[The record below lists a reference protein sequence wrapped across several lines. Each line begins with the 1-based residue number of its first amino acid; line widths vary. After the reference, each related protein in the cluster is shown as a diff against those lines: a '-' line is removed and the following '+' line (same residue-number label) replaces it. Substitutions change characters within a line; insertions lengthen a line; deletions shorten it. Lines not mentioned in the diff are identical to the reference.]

1 MYNRIQ
7 DEKEKWMQP
16 LLSLNLQ
23 PQSSPNHLFTPH
35 EEAKPNRHKIQRKEL
50 HLNINK
56 YECAKINNSE
66 RTEGDM

>member
-35 EEAKPNRHKIQRKEL
+35 EEAKPNRYIKCKEKNYIL
-50 HLNINK
+50 TSINMNVLK
-56 YECAKINNSE
+56 
-66 RTEGDM
+66 